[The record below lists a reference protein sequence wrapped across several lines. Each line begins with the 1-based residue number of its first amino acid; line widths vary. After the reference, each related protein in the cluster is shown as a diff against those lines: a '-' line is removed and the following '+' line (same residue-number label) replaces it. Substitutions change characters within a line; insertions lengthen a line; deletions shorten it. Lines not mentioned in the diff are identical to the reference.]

1 MPAKSAFPINAE
13 TEQAAIAAVTQR
25 VVAAWA
31 AHDADAFA
39 RVFAEDGTMVLP
51 GVSLKGRDEVRDYM
65 AKAFA
70 GEYQGTQVTGYP
82 LSLKFLSESSAVLL
96 TEGGVVHPGENKP
109 TSERAIRAAW
119 VVVKEDGRWLLASY
133 MNSPRDAR

>member
-1 MPAKSAFPINAE
+1 MPTKSAAPIKAD

-39 RVFAEDGTMVLP
+39 RVFIEDGTMVMP
-51 GVSLKGRDEVRDYM
+51 GVSLKGRDQVRDYM
-65 AKAFA
+65 ANAFA
-70 GEYQGTQVTGYP
+70 GEYKGTQVTGHP
-82 LSLKFLSESSAVLL
+82 LNLKFLSETSAVLL

-109 TSERAIRAAW
+109 TKERAIRAAW
-119 VVVKEDGRWLLASY
+119 IVVKEDGRWLLASY
-133 MNSPRDAR
+133 MNSPRD